1 MCKKAVIIKK
11 GNDFDM
17 WKKLKS
23 RGAET
28 VEYAIVL
35 ACIAAFGLMF
45 SDNLTHTLETL
56 MGKTGS
62 IITNGTT
69 NKGDKDDET
78 GKEDKDD
85 TDKNDSNVA
94 INKNNIKW
102 LEEKFLTTAREQAKA
117 IDDFMGRYSDQK
129 TKPDFETTNG
139 LIDSDSNSKFLGD
152 IGMLNAGGLENSSWA
167 FAGYKNKDGQ
177 LCYGVSIYSNEK
189 NGNQSLA
196 NKDVGT
202 KITTD
207 IYTVNTVTGDVALY
221 KANVTTQKVGT
232 NDKGTHVI
240 RGNGYNQ

>member
-1 MCKKAVIIKK
+1 
-11 GNDFDM
+11 M

-62 IITNGTT
+62 IITNGST

-78 GKEDKDD
+78 GKDD
-85 TDKNDSNVA
+85 TDKNDPNAV
-94 INKNNIKW
+94 INNKNMAW
-102 LEEKFLTTAREQAKA
+102 LRENFLSAMNNHTDR
-117 IDDFMGRYSDQK
+117 INGYIGGYSENK
-129 TKPDFETTNG
+129 TKPDFKNTNG
-139 LIDSDSNSKFLGD
+139 LIDSDSNSQFLKD
-152 IGMLNAGGLENSSWA
+152 IGLLNAGGLENSSWA
-167 FAGYKNKDGQ
+167 FAGYKNEKGQ

-189 NGNQSLA
+189 NDNQSLA
-196 NKDVGT
+196 SKDVN
-202 KITTD
+202 KSITTD

-221 KANVTTQKVGT
+221 KENVTTQKVGT
-232 NDKGTHVI
+232 NKNGTHVI
-240 RGNGYNQ
+240 RDPGYI

>member
-1 MCKKAVIIKK
+1 
-11 GNDFDM
+11 M

-78 GKEDKDD
+78 GKDD
-85 TDKNDSNVA
+85 TDKNDPNAV
-94 INKNNIKW
+94 INNKNMAW
-102 LEEKFLTTAREQAKA
+102 LRENFLSAMNNHTDR
-117 IDDFMGRYSDQK
+117 INGYIGGYSENK
-129 TKPDFETTNG
+129 TKPDFKNTNG
-139 LIDSDSNSKFLGD
+139 LIDSDSNSKFLKD
-152 IGMLNAGGLENSSWA
+152 IGLLNGGGLEDSSWA
-167 FAGYKNKDGQ
+167 FAGYRDKDNENN
-177 LCYGVSIYSNEK
+177 LCYGVSIYNKDK
-189 NGNQSLA
+189 NGGLSLA
-196 NKDVGT
+196 EQKVGAP
-202 KITTD
+202 ITTD

-221 KANVTTQKVGT
+221 KANVTTQIVGK
-232 NDKGTHVI
+232 NDKGKLVI
-240 RGNGYNQ
+240 RDPGYK

>member
-1 MCKKAVIIKK
+1 
-11 GNDFDM
+11 M

-45 SDNLTHTLETL
+45 SDNLTQTLETL

-69 NKGDKDDET
+69 NKDDKDDET
-78 GKEDKDD
+78 GKDD
-85 TDKNDSNVA
+85 TDKNDPNVA
-94 INKNNIKW
+94 INNKNKEWLEGKFLDAMKNNAVAI
-102 LEEKFLTTAREQAKA
+102 EKY
-117 IDDFMGRYSDQK
+117 MGRYSDTK

-139 LIDSDSNSKFLGD
+139 LIDSDSNSQFLGD

>member
-1 MCKKAVIIKK
+1 
-11 GNDFDM
+11 M

-78 GKEDKDD
+78 GKDD
-85 TDKNDSNVA
+85 TDKNDPNAV
-94 INKNNIKW
+94 INNKNMAW
-102 LEEKFLTTAREQAKA
+102 LRENFLSAMNNHTDR
-117 IDDFMGRYSDQK
+117 INGYIGGYSENK
-129 TKPDFETTNG
+129 TKPDFKNTNG
-139 LIDSDSNSKFLGD
+139 LIDSDSNSKFLKD
-152 IGMLNAGGLENSSWA
+152 IGLLNGGGLEDSSWA
-167 FAGYKNKDGQ
+167 FAGYKNENGD
-177 LCYGVSIYSNEK
+177 LCYGVSIYNNKK

-196 NKDVGT
+196 NQQFGAS
-202 KITTD
+202 ITTD
-207 IYTVNTVTGDVALY
+207 IYTVNTVTGTVELY
-221 KANVTTQKVGT
+221 KENVTTQTVGK
-232 NDKGTHVI
+232 NDNGTANVI
-240 RGNGYNQ
+240 RGDYK

>member
-62 IITNGTT
+62 IITNGST

-78 GKEDKDD
+78 GKDD
-85 TDKNDSNVA
+85 TDKNDPNAV
-94 INKNNIKW
+94 INNKNMAW
-102 LEEKFLTTAREQAKA
+102 LRENFLSAMNNHTDR
-117 IDDFMGRYSDQK
+117 INGYIGGYSENK
-129 TKPDFETTNG
+129 TKPDFKNTNG
-139 LIDSDSNSKFLGD
+139 LIDSDSNSQFLKD
-152 IGMLNAGGLENSSWA
+152 IGLLNAGGLENSSWA
-167 FAGYKNKDGQ
+167 FAGYKNEKGQ

-189 NGNQSLA
+189 NDNQSLA
-196 NKDVGT
+196 SKDVN
-202 KITTD
+202 KSITTD

-221 KANVTTQKVGT
+221 KENVTTQKVGT
-232 NDKGTHVI
+232 NKNGTHVI
-240 RGNGYNQ
+240 RDPGYI